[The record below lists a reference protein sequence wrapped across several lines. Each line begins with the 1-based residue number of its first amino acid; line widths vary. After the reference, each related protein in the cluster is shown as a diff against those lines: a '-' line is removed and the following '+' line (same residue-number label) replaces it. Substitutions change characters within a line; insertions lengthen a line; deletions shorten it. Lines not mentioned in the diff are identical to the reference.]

1 MSYIYNIEDYKLND
15 KGQSQIV
22 HKEIY
27 KESNYLN
34 AAHYQVNNPFMDND
48 WACQESEWGLG
59 VNVDVSKDTRKAFT
73 STSAHTITE
82 EEIFSVGLYKTFGF
96 DRSTDVEVY
105 MTREQLE
112 HVVERAQ
119 KVLDQE

>member
-48 WACQESEWGLG
+48 WSCQESEWGLG
-59 VNVDVSKDTRKAFT
+59 ISVDVSKDTKKART
-73 STSAHTITE
+73 QHTDPYTITE
-82 EEIFSVGLYKTFGF
+82 KEVFSVGLYKTFGQ

-112 HVVERAQ
+112 FVVEQAQ
-119 KVLDQE
+119 KVLNQ